1 MFCLGVRGLY
11 AAASELFTKI
21 RRSQTIRCAMCEDY
35 SLIEW
40 KKSGLSGL
48 HLFLDRWGFAEAI

>member
-1 MFCLGVRGLY
+1 
-11 AAASELFTKI
+11 
-21 RRSQTIRCAMCEDY
+21 MCEDY